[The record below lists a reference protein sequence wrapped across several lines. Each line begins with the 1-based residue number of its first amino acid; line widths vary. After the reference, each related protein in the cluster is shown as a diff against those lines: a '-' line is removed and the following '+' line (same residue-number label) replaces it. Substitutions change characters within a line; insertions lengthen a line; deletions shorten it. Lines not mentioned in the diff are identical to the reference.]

1 MGRKIIRSTSIRKNE
16 NIHNKKNYPKMQI
29 GGIKNNSST
38 EQLIVVK
45 TWIKSNETS
54 KTICIF
60 EAFNMEKV

>member
-1 MGRKIIRSTSIRKNE
+1 
-16 NIHNKKNYPKMQI
+16 MQT

-45 TWIKSNETS
+45 TWMKSNKTR

-60 EAFNMEKV
+60 QAFNMEKCFN